1 MSCACCALP
10 LDGKLTEAPCCDLK
24 AHSACFIKHIA
35 SHMMSFSTYYCLC
48 GAMLYQHVQVWET
61 DNDVTTA
68 TAESIKEK
76 EGVKEEIKVL
86 RKKGTVAS
94 KAYNEFSKILKT
106 ESSKFHETVDDA
118 LNAIKTQ
125 KAAAMNTIKQ
135 TPEFKA
141 YRSAHSSLL
150 RCHSIFMKKH
160 DASWRVMRRLGLQKR
175 WRYRMVSYE
184 IKRKFRIR
192 I

>member
-1 MSCACCALP
+1 MSCACCAQP
-10 LDGKLTEAPCCDLK
+10 LDGKLIESPCCELK
-24 AHSACFIKHIA
+24 AHSACFIKHIG
-35 SHMMSFSTYYCLC
+35 SHMMSFSTYYCVC
-48 GAMLYQHVQVWET
+48 GTLLYQH
-61 DNDVTTA
+61 DYGSFDDVTSA

-76 EGVKEEIKVL
+76 EGVKEELKIL
-86 RKKGTVAS
+86 RKKATVES

-106 ESSKFHETVDDA
+106 ESSKFHEIVDDA

-175 WRYRMVSYE
+175 WRYRMLPYE

>member
-1 MSCACCALP
+1 MLHHSSYYCACGAL
-10 LDGKLTEAPCCDLK
+10 
-24 AHSACFIKHIA
+24 
-35 SHMMSFSTYYCLC
+35 
-48 GAMLYQHVQVWET
+48 LYEHLY
-61 DNDVTTA
+61 DPFDDDITA
-68 TAESIKEK
+68 TAESLKDK

-86 RKKGTVAS
+86 RKKGTIAT

-106 ESSKFHETVDDA
+106 ESAKFHETVEDA
-118 LNAIKTQ
+118 VNAIKTQ
-125 KAAAMNTIKQ
+125 KETALNAIKQ

-141 YRSAHSSLL
+141 YKSSHASLL
-150 RCHSIFMKKH
+150 RCHTIFMTKH

-175 WRYRMVSYE
+175 WRYRMLPYE